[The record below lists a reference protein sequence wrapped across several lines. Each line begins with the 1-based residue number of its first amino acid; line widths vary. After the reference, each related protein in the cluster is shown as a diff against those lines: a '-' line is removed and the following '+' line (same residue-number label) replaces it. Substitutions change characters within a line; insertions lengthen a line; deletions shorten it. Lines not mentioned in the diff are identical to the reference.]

1 MEVVLETN
9 EYPRLRL
16 RCSGAR
22 AGGERHTFYI
32 PGLTKRIGRIADKG
46 PMQVEC
52 PVCGEAVSGG
62 CVEVMPGWLMRGGE
76 LVEEG

>member
-1 MEVVLETN
+1 MKIVLNTE

-22 AGGERHTFYI
+22 ADGVRHTFYI
-32 PGLTKRIGRIADKG
+32 PSLTKRIGRVSGEG

-62 CVEVMPGWLMRGGE
+62 CVEAMPGWIMRGGE
-76 LVEEG
+76 LVEE